1 MNTKVDKSV
10 KNFLLDFGLTDKEIS
25 VYTTLLKT
33 GPNTIMNLARE
44 TSIKRSTTHNTVE
57 ELIKKGLVSQTNYG
71 ERRMVIAEDPD
82 KLKFLMEQKKWDIN
96 KLEKNL
102 PEVIKGIGELVPKGK
117 EMVKASVKYYD
128 GKEGASLIYKDAFN
142 SVELRSYVNLG
153 AVYKYFPE
161 NEEFYINSQKKNPS
175 LRVKEIVDS
184 SPDSIRIAQ
193 TFTNHTNFEYKTT
206 KAALDLSAIDI
217 LMYDGKVAFIN
228 FGDNITGTII
238 ENKEYYSSCVA
249 IFELIWTIIDSKA

>member
-1 MNTKVDKSV
+1 MSLKIDKSV
-10 KNFLLDFGLTDKEIS
+10 KNFLLDFGLTEKEIT

-44 TSIKRSTTHNTVE
+44 TGIKRSTTHNTVE

-102 PEVIKGIGELVPKGK
+102 PEAINSIYGFIPSAREHS
-117 EMVKASVKYYD
+117 KANVKYYD

-153 AVYKYFPE
+153 AFYKYFPE
-161 NEEFYINSQKKNPS
+161 NSEFYINAQKKNRS
-175 LRVKEIVDS
+175 LKVKEIIDGS
-184 SPDSIRIAQ
+184 DESKKIAE
-193 TFTNHTNFEYKTT
+193 TFTQHSNFEFKTMSET
-206 KAALDLSAIDI
+206 MNLSAIDI
-217 LMYDGKVAFIN
+217 LLYDGKSAFIN
-228 FGDNITGTII
+228 FGDNITGTVI
-238 ENKEYYSSCVA
+238 ENTDYYSSSIA
-249 IFELIWTIIDSKA
+249 IFDFIWSCIK